1 MRISVALCTFNGEEY
16 LENQLTS
23 ILNQTCPVDEII
35 ICDDNSTDNT
45 ISIVNSY
52 IEEGIENIIL
62 IQNKE
67 NIGTIKNFEKAIDKC
82 TGDIIFLS
90 DQDDL
95 WLPNKVKST
104 IRILKNND
112 FVVTDCKLIDENE
125 NVIAQS
131 FYENRNNKK
140 SLIGNLLKFG
150 YLGCCFAF
158 RKEILQKALPFPPI
172 HKYCTHD
179 NWLMLVAISYYRY
192 CISDKK
198 MILYRRH
205 ENNASDGGFGSNKT
219 LIFKFKYR
227 IYLLHH
233 ILLIYF
239 K

>member
-1 MRISVALCTFNGEEY
+1 MEKISVCIATYNGEKY
-16 LENQLTS
+16 IHYQLES
-23 ILNQTCPVDEII
+23 ILMQLNKDDEVII
-35 ICDDNSTDNT
+35 SDDHSNDNT
-45 ISIVNSY
+45 ILEINKFKDSRIKIFYNSSEKGY
-52 IEEGIENIIL
+52 
-62 IQNKE
+62 
-67 NIGTIKNFEKAIDKC
+67 TSNFENALKNAY
-82 TGDIIFLS
+82 GDIIFLS